1 MALVIPSISLVATS
15 PTSNSMV
22 STNMTSASIAYF
34 VTGVFAGQSA
44 SGASAAQPSA
54 AVLAAQKAVAF
65 TMPGKTFGIFPT
77 GGILTWAW
85 TVLFVATLGF
95 GTVGRIMA
103 RKQNKSGKVKQNK
116 AAARTAKEK
125 KTKKG
130 KSDTVQGAP
139 KVEMVDIDI
148 SYHKTFGDRPNYYV
162 ERLPSTKRP
171 ANF

>member
-1 MALVIPSISLVATS
+1 MALVIPSISLYATS
-15 PTSNSMV
+15 PASKSMV
-22 STNMTSASIAYF
+22 STNMTSGSIAYF

-54 AVLAAQKAVAF
+54 AVLAAANAAAF
-65 TMPGKTFGIFPT
+65 TLPGKTFGIFPT
-77 GGILTWAW
+77 GGILTWVW
-85 TVLFVATLGF
+85 TVLFVATFGF

-103 RKQNKSGKVKQNK
+103 RKQKKAGRQIQAAKPRKSKKSEAD
-116 AAARTAKEK
+116 AAQEP
-125 KTKKG
+125 
-130 KSDTVQGAP
+130 V

-148 SYHKTFGDRPNYYV
+148 SYSKTFGERPNYYI